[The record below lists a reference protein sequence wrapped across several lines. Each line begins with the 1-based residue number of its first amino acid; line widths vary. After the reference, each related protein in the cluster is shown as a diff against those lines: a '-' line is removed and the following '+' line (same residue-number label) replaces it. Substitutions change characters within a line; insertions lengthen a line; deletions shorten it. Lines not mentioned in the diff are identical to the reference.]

1 MIYRHLNEKDRF
13 YIEQRLSEGDSLRS
27 IARALGF
34 SPSTISREIKR
45 HTPIDFKGLYCH
57 RLTSRCAQEKRANA
71 KQGQAFRQIS
81 EEAKMLIHQRLS
93 THTSPDVISQEL
105 IREHNIQVSESTI
118 YRYIYDDSDLATLF

>member
-45 HTPIDFKGLYCH
+45 HTPIDFKGLYSYLGL
-57 RLTSRCAQEKRANA
+57 LTPCLALHGS
-71 KQGQAFRQIS
+71 
-81 EEAKMLIHQRLS
+81 QR
-93 THTSPDVISQEL
+93 
-105 IREHNIQVSESTI
+105 R
-118 YRYIYDDSDLATLF
+118 

>member
-71 KQGQAFRQIS
+71 KQGQAFQQIS
-81 EEAKMLIHQRLS
+81 EEEKTVDSSAVKHS
-93 THTSPDVISQEL
+93 
-105 IREHNIQVSESTI
+105 
-118 YRYIYDDSDLATLF
+118 YIPRCYQSRTYT

>member
-1 MIYRHLNEKDRF
+1 MKKIVFMHRTPVMR
-13 YIEQRLSEGDSLRS
+13 RGDSLRS

-71 KQGQAFRQIS
+71 KQASFSTNFRRG
-81 EEAKMLIHQRLS
+81 KNVDPS
-93 THTSPDVISQEL
+93 TVKHS
-105 IREHNIQVSESTI
+105 
-118 YRYIYDDSDLATLF
+118 YIPRCYQSGTYT

>member
-1 MIYRHLNEKDRF
+1 MLEHL
-13 YIEQRLSEGDSLRS
+13 
-27 IARALGF
+27 AF

-93 THTSPDVISQEL
+93 THTSPMLSVRNLYESMIS
-105 IREHNIQVSESTI
+105 R
-118 YRYIYDDSDLATLF
+118 

>member
-1 MIYRHLNEKDRF
+1 MVYRHLNEKDHF

-57 RLTSRCAQEKRANA
+57 RLTSPVHKKNELTLSKVKLFDKFQR
-71 KQGQAFRQIS
+71 RQ
-81 EEAKMLIHQRLS
+81 KC
-93 THTSPDVISQEL
+93 
-105 IREHNIQVSESTI
+105 
-118 YRYIYDDSDLATLF
+118 